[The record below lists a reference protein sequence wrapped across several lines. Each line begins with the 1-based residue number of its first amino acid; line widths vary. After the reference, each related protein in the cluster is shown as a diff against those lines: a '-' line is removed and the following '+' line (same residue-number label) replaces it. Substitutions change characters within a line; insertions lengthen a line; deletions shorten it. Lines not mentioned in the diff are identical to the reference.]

1 MLHFSCFEDL
11 VGLERSLLTQ
21 GRNRLVARGAGGLYP
36 GGLIVFT
43 QEKSAGL
50 FSFPEDRWPLPVL
63 LGPRAVG
70 QEPKGH
76 LKHLEKI
83 LIHPVLRARRTRPE
97 APPLPHQPEPPP
109 PHQEGTE

>member
-1 MLHFSCFEDL
+1 M
-11 VGLERSLLTQ
+11 
-21 GRNRLVARGAGGLYP
+21 YP

-43 QEKSAGL
+43 QDKSAGL

-70 QEPKGH
+70 REPKGH

-83 LIHPVLRARRTRPE
+83 LTYPPCSESQKDE
-97 APPLPHQPEPPP
+97 A
-109 PHQEGTE
+109 